1 MVIKQITPPEAHE
14 IMAKDGAVIYLD
26 VRTVPEFTAG
36 HPQQGINIPVVFFDQ
51 ATQQPVPNPDFL
63 LAVEANIPKDAKVIV
78 GCQVGGRSQ
87 RAAELMAQAGYADVS
102 NMQGGFGG
110 SRDQTGRTIVSGWQE
125 SGLPVSTD
133 NGEGVSYASLA
144 AKAGVKGVEGD

>member
-1 MVIKQITPPEAHE
+1 MAIKQITPPQAHDTLQ
-14 IMAKDGAVIYLD
+14 KDPAVIYLD

-36 HPQQGINIPVVFFDQ
+36 HPQRGINIPVVFFQ
-51 ATQQPVPNPDFL
+51 APGQPTPNPDFL
-63 LAVEANIPKDAKVIV
+63 KVVEARIPKDAAVIV
-78 GCQVGGRSQ
+78 GCQAGGRSQ
-87 RAAELMAQAGYADVS
+87 RAAEIMAQAGYTNVT

-110 SRDQTGRTIVSGWQE
+110 GQDQMGRVVPGWRD

-144 AKAGVKGVEGD
+144 VKAGVKV

>member
-1 MVIKQITPPEAHE
+1 L
-14 IMAKDGAVIYLD
+14 VIYLD

-36 HPQQGINIPVVFFDQ
+36 HPQRGINIPVVFFQ
-51 ATQQPVPNPDFL
+51 APSQPTPNPNFL
-63 LAVEANIPKDAKVIV
+63 KVVEATIAKDATVIV
-78 GCQVGGRSQ
+78 GCQAGGRSQ
-87 RAAELMAQAGYADVS
+87 RAAEIMTQAGYTNVA

-110 SRDQTGRTIVSGWQE
+110 GQDQMGRVVPGWRD

-144 AKAGVKGVEGD
+144 AKTGVKA

>member
-14 IMAKDGAVIYLD
+14 IMAKDRAVIYLD

-51 ATQQPVPNPDFL
+51 ATRQPVPNSDFL

-110 SRDQTGRTIVSGWQE
+110 SRDQMDRTVVTGWQE